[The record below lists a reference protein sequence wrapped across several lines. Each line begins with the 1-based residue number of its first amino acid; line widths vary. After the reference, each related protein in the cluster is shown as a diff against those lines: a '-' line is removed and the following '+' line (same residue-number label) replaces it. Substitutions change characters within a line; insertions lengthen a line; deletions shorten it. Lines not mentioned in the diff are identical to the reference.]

1 MTRILT
7 EASRRFNQ
15 QARSLTLASSPLPH
29 TASALELHQYLTGG
43 IVMKL
48 LVVYYST
55 YGNVYK
61 MAQLVADGA
70 REIKDVEPIIRTV
83 PELIPDKVIQSR
95 ADMKAGRDL
104 QKDVPLVTLDDFR
117 QAGAIAFGTPT
128 RFGNVSAQLKN
139 QIDQLTSLWLKG
151 ELEGKPAGVFTSTG
165 SLHGGQ
171 ETTIL
176 TLMAPLLHLGFI
188 LLGVPYS
195 TQELFTTQGGGSP
208 YGPGHVAG
216 PDNQRPIDEQ
226 EAAICRALGKRLA
239 QVGLELQA

>member
-1 MTRILT
+1 
-7 EASRRFNQ
+7 
-15 QARSLTLASSPLPH
+15 
-29 TASALELHQYLTGG
+29 
-43 IVMKL
+43 MKML
-48 LVVYYST
+48 IVYYST
-55 YGNVYK
+55 YGNVYR
-61 MAQLVADGA
+61 MAQLVAEGA
-70 REIKDVEPIIRTV
+70 GEVEGVEPVIRTV
-83 PELIPDKVIQSR
+83 PELIPPQVIDSR
-95 ADMKAGRDL
+95 PDMKAGREA

-176 TLMAPLLHLGFI
+176 TLMAPLIHLGFI
-188 LLGVPYS
+188 LVGVPYS
-195 TQELFTTQGGGSP
+195 TPELFTTQGGGSP

-216 PDNQRPIDEQ
+216 PDSQRPIDPQ
-226 EAAICRALGKRLA
+226 EAAICRALGRRLA
-239 QVGLELQA
+239 QVGLLLLR

>member
-1 MTRILT
+1 
-7 EASRRFNQ
+7 
-15 QARSLTLASSPLPH
+15 
-29 TASALELHQYLTGG
+29 
-43 IVMKL
+43 MKVL
-48 LVVYYST
+48 IVYYST

-61 MAQLVADGA
+61 MAQLVAEGVAEVQGA
-70 REIKDVEPIIRTV
+70 EPVVRTV
-83 PELIPDKVIQSR
+83 PELIPDQVIQSR
-95 ADMKAGRDL
+95 PEMKAGRAL
-104 QKDVPLVTLDDFR
+104 QSAVPLVTTDDFH

-176 TLMAPLLHLGFI
+176 TMMAPLLHLGLI
-188 LLGVPYS
+188 LVGVPYS

-216 PDNQRPIDEQ
+216 PDNQRPIDPQ
-226 EAAICRALGKRLA
+226 EAAICRALGRRLA
-239 QVGLELQA
+239 SIGLKLNDGR